1 MKLESIEL
9 ENWKQHTT
17 KKIVFDKQ
25 ATVIHGPNESGKST
39 VFEALHRG
47 LFDRHNSS
55 SKGIKK
61 ITPLNARGKISSTVC
76 IVFTVSGER
85 YRLEKTFNYK
95 GKTKLY
101 RFTNGNLDLIAQDN
115 PADQIVL
122 DMLEAEM
129 QRKSVSDPS
138 KWGAFYWLWS
148 LQDKRELPSD
158 GDISV
163 LKLDQVEGNVLMTP
177 KLESVRSQFTKIYTQ
192 YYSEKTG
199 RPRKYSPLLVAEE
212 SLEDLSYS
220 ERGLAMRISEVEKF
234 KNEMNSKLEE
244 LPKLI
249 FESGLIKERQRA
261 AQEESA
267 EYEILKSDI
276 EASESKI
283 EAIQGVFDN
292 AAAALVRLQD
302 VAEKIKTHREQD
314 NHLSEQFVR
323 AEVDFELSEK
333 GLIEIENIIDDNSDS
348 LAKVDELLADARA
361 QYTKKTNQEQQ
372 EKLSKKI
379 QDIGDLGTRIE
390 QMEMEILDIVINSSD
405 LIQLEEDAVKLELN
419 KLRLQESGMIVERE
433 NGSDGKLSVLTDKN
447 EMNETS
453 GSAIEEVVVF
463 HQKFGKV
470 RIRAD
475 LEKAQQIQQEVETL
489 SNVIEDKLEKNNVSS
504 IKELRAIFENN
515 QKFNNEI
522 SKINANIRGI
532 DDRPLNVIEKELA
545 ELLEKAN
552 GYELI
557 ERSDYVLQNNP
568 INDELSSLI
577 SERERS
583 RLEFDEILREHR
595 GTRDEIRKKNE
606 SNKDNR
612 AQINTDREIIRTQLR
627 DAEEAQ
633 QELIQQFG
641 SESIQ
646 TVKKE
651 KEQEKLDLETE
662 NLERLELNQKDY
674 EDGPLATIKQL
685 DEEIEILEN
694 LINETRDT
702 SNQLK
707 GKIDEYSLE
716 GIYSNLSV
724 IQSQIDD
731 QSERVKSEKVSAG
744 AIKVLKEILEDQ
756 YNSNLGAITV
766 PIKLDTEKY
775 LAYITDKK
783 HEEVELSDNL
793 FPLRMGERGVSELS
807 LDYEDGSSGLRE
819 VIGICVRL
827 AIAKNI
833 CSIEPQS
840 LVLDDPFVHVSE
852 DRSKRI
858 IELINQIIVETG
870 LQVIILTHRPLEF
883 SGFKGTRI
891 DIEK

>member
-9 ENWKQHTT
+9 INWKQHNH
-17 KKIVFDKQ
+17 KKIVFDNQ

-47 LFDRHNSS
+47 FFDRHNSS

-61 ITPLNARGKISSTVC
+61 ITPLKARGKISSTVC
-76 IVFTVSGER
+76 IVFTISGER

-95 GKTKLY
+95 GETKLY
-101 RFTNGNLDLIAQDN
+101 RFTNGNPDMIAQDN

-122 DMLEAEM
+122 DKLEAEM

-220 ERGLAMRISEVEKF
+220 ERALTMRISEVDKF
-234 KNEMNSKLEE
+234 KDEMNSKIEE

-249 FESGLIKERQRA
+249 SECDLLKERQRDA
-261 AQEESA
+261 REESA
-267 EYEILKSDI
+267 EYDLLKSDI
-276 EASESKI
+276 ETSEAKI
-283 EAIQGVFDN
+283 EVIQGILDN
-292 AAAALVRLQD
+292 AIAALARLQD
-302 VAEKIKTHREQD
+302 AAEKIKIHRDQD
-314 NHLSEQFVR
+314 KQLSEHFVR
-323 AEVDFELSEK
+323 AEVNLELSEK
-333 GLIEIENIIDDNSDS
+333 ALIEIENIIDDNSDS
-348 LAKVDELLADARA
+348 LAKIDELLADARA
-361 QYTKKTNQEQQ
+361 QYTIKTNQEQQ
-372 EKLSKKI
+372 HKLGKKI
-379 QDIGDLGTRIE
+379 QDISDLGKKIE
-390 QMEMEILDIVINSSD
+390 KIELEIRDIFVNRSD
-405 LIQLEEDAVKLELN
+405 LIQLEKDTVKLELL
-419 KLRLQESGMIVERE
+419 KQRLQESGMIVERE
-433 NGSDGKLSVLTDKN
+433 DGSDGKLSVLTDKN
-447 EMNETS
+447 EMNDDS
-453 GSAIEEVVVF
+453 GSAIEEVIVF
-463 HQKFGKV
+463 HQKYGKV

-489 SNVIEDKLEKNNVSS
+489 SNVIDDKLDKNNVSS
-504 IKELRAIFENN
+504 IKELRSIFDNN
-515 QKFNNEI
+515 QEFNNEI
-522 SKINANIRGI
+522 SKIYANINGI
-532 DDRPLNVIEKELA
+532 DSRPANVIKKELA
-545 ELLEKAN
+545 ELIEKAK
-552 GYELI
+552 GYERI
-557 ERSDYVLQNNP
+557 ERRDYAIQNNP

-577 SERERS
+577 SERERN
-583 RLEFDEILREHR
+583 RLEIDDILRGSRE
-595 GTRDEIRKKNE
+595 TRDEIRKRNE
-606 SNKDNR
+606 SNKEKR
-612 AQINTDREIIRTQLR
+612 VQINTDREIIRTQLH

-633 QELIQQFG
+633 QKLIQQFG

-651 KEQEKLDLETE
+651 KEQEKLDLESK
-662 NLERLELNQKDY
+662 NLESLEQNQNDY
-674 EDGPLATIKQL
+674 EAGPLATIKQL
-685 DEEIEILEN
+685 EEEIEILEKI
-694 LINETRDT
+694 INDTRDT

-716 GIYSNLSV
+716 GVYSNLSV

-731 QSERVKSEKVSAG
+731 QNERVESEKESAG
-744 AIKVLKEILEDQ
+744 AIKVLKEILEEQ

-819 VIGICVRL
+819 VMGICVRL

-833 CSIEPQS
+833 SSIEPQS

-883 SGFKGTRI
+883 SGFKGTMI